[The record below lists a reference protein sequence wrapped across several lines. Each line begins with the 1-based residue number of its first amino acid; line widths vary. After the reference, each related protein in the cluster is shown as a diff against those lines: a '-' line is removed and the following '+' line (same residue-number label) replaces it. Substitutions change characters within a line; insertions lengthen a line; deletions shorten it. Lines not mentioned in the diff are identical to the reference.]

1 MFFHYN
7 LFSFLFVQCA
17 NWLTVGFSEQ
27 VNRLI
32 LSFLC
37 YVIVMLC
44 QRGALEAWGPSLGF
58 TGADFRRAM
67 VATAPGEKL
76 LIGRRPM
83 RNWTRRTISS
93 LFLCRKLHP
102 FLAKSTKTAANRA
115 ALVDL
120 NVHQTVGWGSNPDP
134 TGELIALLQTPYL
147 YLGGLLLKEGER
159 RGRREFILCP
169 RKKKKSRV
177 CAWISPHHVIVQ
189 LGASR
194 ANWAPPHIH
203 HAHTAHC

>member
-1 MFFHYN
+1 
-7 LFSFLFVQCA
+7 
-17 NWLTVGFSEQ
+17 
-27 VNRLI
+27 
-32 LSFLC
+32 
-37 YVIVMLC
+37 MLC
-44 QRGALEAWGPSLGF
+44 QRGALEAWGPSPGF

-102 FLAKSTKTAANRA
+102 FLGKSTKTAANRA

-120 NVHQTVGWGSNPDP
+120 NVHWGSNPDP

-159 RGRREFILCP
+159 RGQREFVLCP

-177 CAWISPHHVIVQ
+177 CAWISPHYVIVQ